1 MASSGIA
8 MEEDQDLADRELIIE
23 RIRKIFAKTVENG
36 ATEEEAILS
45 AQKGQEMLAKHN
57 LDRSHIDEAKEE
69 YGHLLADDYYNEPW
83 VLSIMQASA
92 RFYFC
97 KYLRDRKDVPSK
109 RASEKPRKV
118 SVHTF
123 IGRRGNVEAAKALAD
138 FLESTVRR
146 LAKEAEAEQRRKHPT
161 RDPRAHGN
169 DFKRGCG
176 FRIAERLN
184 ELRAAS
190 TSEGNRTKLPALYL
204 GEDEGAGKY
213 ASRVF
218 GADEK
223 VALAQ
228 RHEVTVGYL
237 NGEAA
242 ADRIEIEQKQLS
254 EC

>member
-1 MASSGIA
+1 
-8 MEEDQDLADRELIIE
+8 LKIE
-23 RIRKIFAKTVENG
+23 QARI
-36 ATEEEAILS
+36 
-45 AQKGQEMLAKHN
+45 
-57 LDRSHIDEAKEE
+57 
-69 YGHLLADDYYNEPW
+69 
-83 VLSIMQASA
+83 
-92 RFYFC
+92 
-97 KYLRDRKDVPSK
+97 VPGN
-109 RASEKPRKV
+109 R
-118 SVHTF
+118 
-123 IGRRGNVEAAKALAD
+123 RRGFVGPDQNSVVPLAQGDAQAAGFDALPGKRERPFQSA
-138 FLESTVRR
+138 VRR

-223 VALAQ
+223 VALVQ